1 MVRFMHT
8 SLLCCL
14 GFLMWLVTGMAEAG
28 DPLNP
33 AGAKIIA
40 AEAAQWEISRPFEEM
55 VRREAGRLQYTAKV
69 HVANRTGRLYPIQL
83 VPSLT
88 QDGSTAAG
96 AAINDIL
103 DAGQSREY
111 FLSVPMPGRNAGELT
126 VVIHDR
132 RAPGTALLHPDFCGD
147 CGVCAHRTRHPRSAL
162 PQHDLCNRK
171 DRGDS
176 GGCHVGPDARGN
188 RGPAA
193 VVSLLWWSTE
203 F

>member
-1 MVRFMHT
+1 
-8 SLLCCL
+8 
-14 GFLMWLVTGMAEAG
+14 MWLVTGMAEAG

-111 FLSVPMPGRNAGELT
+111 SLSVPMPGRNAGELT

-132 RAPGTALLHPDFCGD
+132 RRPERLYFTRTFAVTAAYVPIELVIRDPPYRNTIYATEKIEAIRADVTL
-147 CGVCAHRTRHPRSAL
+147 AL
-162 PQHDLCNRK
+162 TPEEIAALR
-171 DRGDS
+171 
-176 GGCHVGPDARGN
+176 
-188 RGPAA
+188 A